1 MSFCVPLMPLAATG
15 AGSPDAVN
23 IGGKARS
30 LIRLAQAGLSVPPAF
45 AISAEL
51 YRLLRRSGPPLP
63 MQIAKADD
71 LSALENARAA
81 LLAAPLPSGFA
92 EELAAHLRQVDQTIT
107 EDGDGGGRFSVRSS
121 FASEDR
127 AGALAAGLFE
137 SRVNVSLNAV
147 EGAIRTVLASALT
160 PAAYLY
166 AQRHHTGVDAAGMA
180 VVVHP
185 FVAGAAAGSAAWDPG
200 GAAPPT
206 IEGLA
211 PATAGTASLRAAEAS
226 IDQAVRRLAQQHGA
240 VEIEWVATDQSVVYL
255 QLRPLAPPAPAP
267 TAMWPG
273 WAVLA
278 DGQWRWDAAHNPLPL
293 SPAQSALI
301 EIVDRRCQIGVRQ
314 RVAAG
319 YLFYESAPPAN
330 ASTAVPEPLT
340 VEQHLSA
347 TRAKVDGILAALG
360 PAPALSAA
368 LEAFVAAYQ
377 VIMGQLQPAAR
388 RARQSLKTFLA
399 ERQIEEAVLPRLLDG
414 VPSLAGERAARAAR
428 IRQAAND
435 GERTA
440 AIRSYLEKFGDE
452 TPVWDVAV
460 ATLVEDRRLV
470 NGTHAATDTG
480 VAGAATPRPQSAAS
494 VHARL
499 LPADRPIFDALLS
512 EARSAVAAGE
522 EDDHL
527 YARVQAMLRRAL
539 LREGARLQASGV
551 LAAADDVFWLPLSS
565 LLDNAAGETPVAPA
579 TVVVQAR
586 ATYQAAL
593 HLPPPVSTV
602 AASAPGTDRA
612 TVVGKPGAGGR
623 AVGGAFLYP
632 DPGGALPDATSIV
645 VARTLLPTELP
656 LLAAAALV
664 TETGG
669 VLDHVAAQARERR
682 IPAVVSAASACQHIR
697 TGDRLLIDGDRG
709 IVIKL

>member
-1 MSFCVPLMPLAATG
+1 MSFCVPLMPLAATD

-45 AISAEL
+45 AISAQL
-51 YRLLRRSGPPLP
+51 YRLLRRTGPPLP
-63 MQIAKADD
+63 TQIAAATD

-81 LLAAPLPSGFA
+81 LLAAPLPGGFA

-137 SRVNVSLNAV
+137 SRVNISLNAV

-166 AQRHHTGVDAAGMA
+166 ARRHHTGVDDAGMA

-185 FVAGAAAGSAAWDPG
+185 YVAGVAAGSAAWDPS

-211 PATAGTASLRAAEAS
+211 PATAGAESARTAGAS
-226 IDQAVRRLAQQHGA
+226 IDQAVRRLAQQQGA
-240 VEIEWVATDQSVVYL
+240 VEIEWVATDRTVVYL
-255 QLRPLAPPAPAP
+255 QLRPFAPPAP
-267 TAMWPG
+267 TTTWPG

-278 DGQWRWDAAHNPLPL
+278 DGPWRWDAAHNPLPL

-301 EIVDRRCQIGVRQ
+301 AIVDRRCQIGIRQ

-319 YLFYESAPPAN
+319 YLFYEPAPPAN
-330 ASTAVPEPLT
+330 ESTAVPEALT

-360 PAPALSAA
+360 PAPALPAA

-388 RARQSLKTFLA
+388 RARQALKTFLA
-399 ERQIEEAVLPRLLDG
+399 ERQIDEAMLPRLLDG

-428 IRQAAND
+428 IRQAGNE
-435 GERTA
+435 GERAA

-460 ATLVEDRRLV
+460 PTLAEDRRLV
-470 NGTHAATDTG
+470 RGMQAAPDTG
-480 VAGAATPRPQSAAS
+480 AAGAATPGPQSAAS

-499 LPADRPIFDALLS
+499 PAADRSTFDALLS

-527 YARVQAMLRRAL
+527 YARVQATLRRAL
-539 LREGARLQASGV
+539 LAEGARLQASGV
-551 LAAADDVFWLPLSS
+551 LAAADDVFWLSLPS
-565 LLDNAAGETPVAPA
+565 LLDNAAGEAPIAPA
-579 TVVVQAR
+579 TVAAQAR
-586 ATYQAAL
+586 AAYQAAL
-593 HLPPPVSTV
+593 RLPPPASTV
-602 AASAPGTDRA
+602 AASALETDRA
-612 TVVGKPGAGGR
+612 TIVGKPGAGGR
-623 AVGGAFLYP
+623 VVGSAFLYP
-632 DPGGALPDATSIV
+632 DPAGALPDVTSIV

-682 IPAVVSAASACQHIR
+682 IPAVVGAASACQHLR
-697 TGDRLLIDGDRG
+697 TGDRILVDGDRG